1 MLNLGGFGYMKSYP
15 CVYMRGGTSKAVF
28 FHEKDLPEDK
38 SLWNDIFLKVMGTPD
53 VKQIDGMGGTVSSTS
68 KVAVIAPSDREDV
81 DVDYSFFQVDI
92 VIPLVDIKANCG
104 NISSAVGPFAI
115 DEGLVEAKEPITV
128 VRVLN
133 TNTNKV
139 IEEHV
144 RVKDGKAM
152 VYGDEVIKGVP
163 GTGSRID
170 MYFENPGGAVSGKLF
185 PTGNRK
191 DIFDVPDY
199 GKVEITLID
208 CANPVVFIKAEDLGI
223 KGTELTEL
231 NSDKNTMEHIE
242 RIRGMAA
249 QAMGLVDNW
258 EEARR
263 TSTSAPKVA
272 IISKPQDY
280 KDMDGN
286 MVKAEDMEL
295 CCRAISV
302 GSLHKAYPMTVGIAT
317 ASAARVKDTIVND
330 ILKPREDKDV
340 LIIGHSSGLLNVDV
354 KMDGDEVVKG
364 GVTRTARR
372 IMDGRVYV
380 RD

>member
-1 MLNLGGFGYMKSYP
+1 MYMKKYP

-38 SLWNDIFLKVMGTPD
+38 SLWDEIFLKVMGTPD

-68 KVAVIAPSDREDV
+68 KIAIIAPSDKPGV
-81 DVDYSFFQVDI
+81 DVEYTFRQVDI
-92 VIPLVDIKANCG
+92 VIPRVDGSANCG

-115 DEGLVEAKEPITV
+115 DEGLVPAVEPITV

-133 TNTNKV
+133 TNTNKI

-144 RVKDGKAM
+144 RVEDGHAM
-152 VYGDEVIKGVP
+152 VHGDEVIQGVP

-170 MYFENPGGAVSGKLF
+170 MYFEDPAGSKTGKLF
-185 PTGNRK
+185 PTGQK
-191 DIFDVPDY
+191 KEVFDVPGY
-199 GKVEITLID
+199 GPAEVTVLD
-208 CANPVVFIKAEDLGI
+208 CSNPMVFIKASDLGI

-231 NSDKNTMEHIE
+231 NQNKDVMEHIE

-249 QAMGLVDNW
+249 VKCGFVENW
-258 EEARR
+258 EDAR
-263 TSTSAPKVA
+263 TKSTSAPKVSIVSA
-272 IISKPQDY
+272 PQDY
-280 KDMDGN
+280 INMDGN
-286 MVKAEDMEL
+286 EVKADTMDL

-302 GSLHKAYPMTVGIAT
+302 GALHKAYPMTVAVGTGA
-317 ASAARVKDTIVND
+317 AARIPGTIVNEIVKAAPNQD
-330 ILKPREDKDV
+330 IIRL
-340 LIIGHSSGLLNVDV
+340 GHASGVTEVDV
-354 KMDGDEVVKG
+354 KMDGEKVIKG

-372 IMDGRVYV
+372 IMDGWVYV